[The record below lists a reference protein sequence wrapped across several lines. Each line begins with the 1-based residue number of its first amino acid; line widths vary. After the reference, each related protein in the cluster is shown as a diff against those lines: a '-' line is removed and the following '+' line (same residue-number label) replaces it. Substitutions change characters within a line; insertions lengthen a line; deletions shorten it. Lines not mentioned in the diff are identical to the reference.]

1 MNTKNL
7 VLTLLLCLL
16 LIGLAGVLLT
26 AQASDNQ
33 AASKTAT
40 SEETVELTWSFE
52 VRIRLPI
59 LKKDAD

>member
-1 MNTKNL
+1 MNTRNL

-16 LIGLAGVLLT
+16 LIGLAGVRLT
-26 AQASDNQ
+26 AQASDIQ

-40 SEETVELTWSFE
+40 ADETVELTLSFE

-59 LKKDAD
+59 LKKDAN

>member
-16 LIGLAGVLLT
+16 LIGLAGVRLT
-26 AQASDNQ
+26 TQASDNQ

-59 LKKDAD
+59 LKKDAN